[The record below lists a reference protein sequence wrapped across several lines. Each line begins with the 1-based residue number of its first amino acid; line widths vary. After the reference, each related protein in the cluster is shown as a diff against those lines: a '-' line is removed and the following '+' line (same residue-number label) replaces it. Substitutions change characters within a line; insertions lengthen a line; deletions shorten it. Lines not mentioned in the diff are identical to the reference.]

1 MKEMINEFITNI
13 KYIWVLYL
21 HIHRSVGTWVEFIRK
36 RDLLN
41 FKIYLKSVS
50 IIVNQLSLHREMCW

>member
-1 MKEMINEFITNI
+1 MCIDP
-13 KYIWVLYL
+13 
-21 HIHRSVGTWVEFIRK
+21 VGTWVEFIRK